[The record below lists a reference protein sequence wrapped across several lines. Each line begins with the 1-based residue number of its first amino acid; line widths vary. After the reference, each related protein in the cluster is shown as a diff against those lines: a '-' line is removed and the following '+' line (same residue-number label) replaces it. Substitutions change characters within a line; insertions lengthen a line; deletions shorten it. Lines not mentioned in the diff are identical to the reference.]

1 MHDTNEETTSP
12 KHCPRCG
19 AGLEDGMPFCSA
31 CGLKIEE
38 QDVESNKAN
47 GGTTMFCTHCGHE
60 IKEGAAFCNKCGER
74 LAAPAADHPA
84 PDSPGAAGPRPAPKK
99 SRGKLVA
106 CITAVVIAVV
116 AIGGILFADILTSTP
131 SSPAKWVSSSSK
143 TKLKSTSSSHSGPWY
158 VDTWYGIGV
167 TTTGVNDMDLDD
179 AHVKAAM
186 HTTLVL
192 SPAGT
197 AELNLTASYGST
209 SYTGTWVEDKDS
221 DRDAVTLFLK
231 ESGTNNVS
239 RFTLVCDDPEDE
251 GSASC
256 LVLYTNTDVVIAFCR
271 DKKVAE
277 SSTWSISDLP
287 SLDGLS

>member
-1 MHDTNEETTSP
+1 MEP
-12 KHCPRCG
+12 VIR
-19 AGLEDGMPFCSA
+19 APFF
-31 CGLKIEE
+31 K
-38 QDVESNKAN
+38 
-47 GGTTMFCTHCGHE
+47 
-60 IKEGAAFCNKCGER
+60 
-74 LAAPAADHPA
+74 
-84 PDSPGAAGPRPAPKK
+84 PRPATSLPFCNRTPTQQPSCHRNRSIQFVAQLICEAEGDHREVSIRKEQTMDNDNQIAPDTAIAPAEQQQNAPRK
-99 SRGKLVA
+99 NHSRLIV

-143 TKLKSTSSSHSGPWY
+143 TKSKSTSSSHSGPWY

-186 HTTLVL
+186 QTTLVL
-192 SPAGT
+192 DPAGT
-197 AELNLTASYGST
+197 AELNVNGSYDST
-209 SYTGTWVEDKDS
+209 SFTGTWVEDKDS

-231 ESGTNNVS
+231 ESGTNDVS

-256 LVLYTNTDVVIAFCR
+256 LVLYTNTDLVFAFCR

-277 SSTWSISDLP
+277 SSTWSTSDLP